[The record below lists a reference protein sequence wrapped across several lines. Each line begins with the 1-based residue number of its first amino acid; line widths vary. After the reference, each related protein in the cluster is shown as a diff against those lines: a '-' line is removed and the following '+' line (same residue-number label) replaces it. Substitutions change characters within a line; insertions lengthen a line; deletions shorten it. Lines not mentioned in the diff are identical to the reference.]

1 MFYKNNWFSYT
12 YDSITFGNK
21 TTRDSVFDIQLKP
34 TVTTVKS
41 YYEELSNN
49 AKCIRDMFTGELD
62 LLFSGGIDSEVV
74 LRIYKDLKIP
84 INVYIFKYEN
94 NYNHYE
100 FNRAIKIC
108 ESIGVSYKIIDFNV
122 KKFFENDAYDI
133 WSKVHC
139 KGSGWLPLMKMLDYL
154 DNTPIIGSGD
164 PYWVRSSRDWTTTH
178 PWYFEI
184 DEGAKAWTVYCN
196 SIDRKVVSDW
206 YEYSPELI
214 ISHTNLP
221 LIQDL
226 INDRLPGKL
235 SSFSSKSVVHK
246 QIWPDVE
253 IRQKMIGFE
262 GDDKPG
268 SKPMFMKDFDQQYS
282 LHVSY
287 KKFYFLEQDLKQKLI
302 I

>member
-1 MFYKNNWFSYT
+1 MFYKNNWFTYT
-12 YDSITFGNK
+12 YDSIPFGNK
-21 TTRDSVFDIQLKP
+21 TARDSVFDIEIIP

-84 INVYIFKYEN
+84 INVFIFKYEN

-100 FNRAIKIC
+100 FNRAIQIC
-108 ESIGVSYKIIDFNV
+108 ESMGVSYKIIDFNV
-122 KKFFENDAYDI
+122 EKFFENDAYDI
-133 WSKVHC
+133 WTKVYC
-139 KGSGWLPLMKMLDYL
+139 NSSGWLPLMKMLDYL

-164 PYWVRSSRDWTTTH
+164 PYWVRTSRDWTTKH
-178 PWYFEI
+178 SWNFEI
-184 DEGAKAWTVYCN
+184 DEGAKAWTAYCK
-196 SIDRKVVSDW
+196 SIDRSVVSDW
-206 YEYSPELI
+206 YEYSPELL

-226 INDRLPGKL
+226 INDKLPGKL

-262 GDDKPG
+262 GDNKPG
-268 SKPMFMKDFDQQYS
+268 SRPIFMTEFDKQYS
-282 LHVSY
+282 LTVSF
-287 KKFYFLEQDLKQKLI
+287 KKFYFSEQDIKQKLI